1 MTVNTQRLSAG
12 IAVLFLMVSL
22 AGCSDGGGNGDLRTP
37 DSPSGSF
44 LHGEVAGLQYES
56 YTWRGGIT
64 DPDGQ
69 YFYVPGEEIAFS
81 VGDIDLGSA
90 SAKGNITPVDLAPE
104 RVNGIDPVAINM
116 TRFLLSIDDD
126 GNSANGIVITGEA
139 REALEGQALDFA
151 SEDFDSEAEAIVES
165 LDADEIISEDN
176 GPRTLASA
184 ADAESF
190 LLDAVADIEAE
201 EAAAAEDAAL
211 FEAWIQN
218 PYPGNNLVI
227 VRGQSFS
234 PQGFVK
240 GGSAHYA
247 YEWALNGT
255 VFSTALNPGASFSSL
270 VPGTYSLT
278 FTVLDTGDGV
288 RIFDRRLLT
297 VLDPAQ
303 YGTLPAQ
310 DELMQTGLSHT
321 DSTTVAPG
329 GTFRV
334 RAVILHGN
342 PPFQY
347 AWSYPASVGFSYGED
362 PLEAVFTFPS
372 AGRFSIWVYFMD
384 TPFAGLG
391 PDTWY
396 ETRLITVSP

>member
-1 MTVNTQRLSAG
+1 M
-12 IAVLFLMVSL
+12 
-22 AGCSDGGGNGDLRTP
+22 
-37 DSPSGSF
+37 
-44 LHGEVAGLQYES
+44 
-56 YTWRGGIT
+56 
-64 DPDGQ
+64 
-69 YFYVPGEEIAFS
+69 
-81 VGDIDLGSA
+81 
-90 SAKGNITPVDLAPE
+90 
-104 RVNGIDPVAINM
+104 
-116 TRFLLSIDDD
+116 
-126 GNSANGIVITGEA
+126 
-139 REALEGQALDFA
+139 
-151 SEDFDSEAEAIVES
+151 
-165 LDADEIISEDN
+165 
-176 GPRTLASA
+176 
-184 ADAESF
+184 
-190 LLDAVADIEAE
+190 
-201 EAAAAEDAAL
+201 
-211 FEAWIQN
+211 
-218 PYPGNNLVI
+218 
-227 VRGQSFS
+227 
-234 PQGFVK
+234 
-240 GGSAHYA
+240 
-247 YEWALNGT
+247 
-255 VFSTALNPGASFSSL
+255 
-270 VPGTYSLT
+270 
-278 FTVLDTGDGV
+278 
-288 RIFDRRLLT
+288 RIFDRRRLT